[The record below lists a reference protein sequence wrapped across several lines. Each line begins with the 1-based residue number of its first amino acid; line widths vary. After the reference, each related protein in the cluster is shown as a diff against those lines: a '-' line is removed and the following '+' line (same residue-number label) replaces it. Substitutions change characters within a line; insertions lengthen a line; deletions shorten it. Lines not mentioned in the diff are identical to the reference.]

1 MPSDVSRTMAVGCLV
16 ACVLVAGPA
25 GAAAQEEDAE
35 QQQEQTCELE
45 GSEILDQAED
55 ILNEAAEMDT
65 TDATAA
71 AADAQ
76 YEQAWKRV
84 QLALQQDSSSAAA
97 YYMAGRASIGLG
109 AYARADSMLARFVEL
124 EPGCASAAED
134 IRFGGW
140 AESFNRGIRAYQA
153 NDDSTALE
161 RFERAN
167 ALRRD
172 PRSLNN
178 AAIIYQQRG
187 ETDRA
192 AELYRESL
200 EIAEGNDEYSEQFR
214 AATINL
220 AELLRN
226 RGDREEMLA
235 IYRDYLA
242 QRPGDA
248 RAKVNFAVGLR
259 EAGQAD
265 SAQAV
270 LQSVVDRDD
279 LTFRERL
286 DVGRSLMGM
295 KDYEGA
301 RTALLQARRARPYHK
316 DVMQQLM
323 TARAN
328 SGDLAGAA
336 ALGDTLIRWYPYQKQ
351 LLQSLV
357 QVLDKQGSTD
367 RVQQILP
374 DLESMDVRIP
384 RAGLIRR
391 GENTYVVRGQIRGE
405 TVTDQTVGLPVSLV
419 GPEGQTVAET
429 TAEVRVPGADELSA
443 FQVTIETDQPVAGFR
458 YGRIER
464 GS

>member
-1 MPSDVSRTMAVGCLV
+1 MQSDVARTVAAGCLV
-16 ACVLVAGPA
+16 ACALVAGPA
-25 GAAAQEEDAE
+25 GAAAQEEDAQEE
-35 QQQEQTCELE
+35 QSCELE

-65 TDATAA
+65 TEATSA

-76 YEQAWKRV
+76 YKQAWKRV

-109 AYARADSMLARFVEL
+109 AYARADSMLDRFVEMA
-124 EPGCASAAED
+124 PGCGSIAED

-140 AESFNRGIRAYQA
+140 ADSFNQGIRAYQA
-153 NDDSTALE
+153 DDDSTALAK
-161 RFERAN
+161 FEQAN

-178 AAIIYQQRG
+178 AALIHQQRG
-187 ETDRA
+187 EMERA
-192 AELYRESL
+192 EELYRESL
-200 EIAEGNDEYSEQFR
+200 ERAEGDEEQSEQFR
-214 AATINL
+214 TATINL

-226 RGDREEMLA
+226 RGDREAMLA
-235 IYRDYLA
+235 IYRDYLD
-242 QRPGDA
+242 QRPDDV

-259 EAGQAD
+259 ETGQAD
-265 SAQAV
+265 SARTV
-270 LQSVVDRDD
+270 LQSVVDRED

-301 RTALLQARRARPYHK
+301 RTALEQARRARPYHK

-328 SGDLAGAA
+328 SGDVPGAS
-336 ALGDTLIRWYPYQKQ
+336 ALGDTLVQWYPYQKQ
-351 LLQSLV
+351 LVQSYV
-357 QVLDKQGSTD
+357 QILDQQGRAD
-367 RVQQILP
+367 RVQQLLP
-374 DLESMDVRIP
+374 RMQDMDVRIP
-384 RAGLIRR
+384 QAGLIRR
-391 GENTYVVRGQIRGE
+391 GENTYVIRGQIRGE
-405 TVTDQTVGLPVSLV
+405 TVTNQTVGLPVSLV
-419 GPEGQTVAET
+419 GPEGRTVAET
-429 TAEVRVPGADELSA
+429 TAQVQVPGADELSA
-443 FQVTIETDQPVAGFR
+443 FQVTFETDQPVAGFR
-458 YGRIER
+458 YGQIER

>member
-1 MPSDVSRTMAVGCLV
+1 MQSDVARTVAAGCLV

-25 GAAAQEEDAE
+25 GAAAQEEDGEEE
-35 QQQEQTCELE
+35 QSCELE

-65 TDATAA
+65 TEATSA

-84 QLALQQDSSSAAA
+84 QLALQQDSSSAAT
-97 YYMAGRASIGLG
+97 YYMAGRASIGLEEH
-109 AYARADSMLARFVEL
+109 ARADSMLDRFVEM
-124 EPGCASAAED
+124 EPGCASIAED
-134 IRFGGW
+134 IRFDGW
-140 AESFNRGIRAYQA
+140 AGTFNAGIRAYQA
-153 NDDSTALE
+153 DDDSTALD
-161 RFERAN
+161 RFEGAN
-167 ALRRD
+167 ALRQD

-192 AELYRESL
+192 EELYRSSL
-200 EIAEGNDEYSEQFR
+200 EIAEGDEEYSEQFR

-226 RGDREEMLA
+226 RGDREAMLE
-235 IYRDYLA
+235 IYRAYLDE
-242 QRPGDA
+242 RPDDA

-259 EAGQAD
+259 EADESD

-279 LTFRERL
+279 LSFEEQL

-301 RTALLQARRARPYHK
+301 RTALEQARQARPYHK

-328 SGDLAGAA
+328 SGDVQGAA
-336 ALGDTLIRWYPYQKQ
+336 ALGDTLFQWYPYQKQ
-351 LLQSLV
+351 LLQSYV
-357 QVLDKQGSTD
+357 QVLDQQGRAD

-374 DLESMDVRIP
+374 SIQDMDVRIP
-384 RAGLIRR
+384 QSGLVRR
-391 GENTYVVRGQIRGE
+391 GENTYVIRGQIRGE
-405 TVTDQTVGLPVSLV
+405 TITDQTVVLPVSLV

-429 TAEVRVPGADELSA
+429 SAEVQVPGADELSA
-443 FQVTIETDQPVAGFR
+443 FQATIETDQPVAGFR
-458 YGRIER
+458 YGRIDR